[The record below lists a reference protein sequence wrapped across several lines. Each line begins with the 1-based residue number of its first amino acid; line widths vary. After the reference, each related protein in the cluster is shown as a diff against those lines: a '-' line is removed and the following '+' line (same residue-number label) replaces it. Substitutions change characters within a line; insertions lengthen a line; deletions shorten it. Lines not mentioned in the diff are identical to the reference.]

1 MIHPGLR
8 RSSPS
13 ADSKGRR
20 ESVADAASG
29 DALSFAVDAIYAKS
43 IRDYYRLN
51 MNWYVRNSGPG
62 TSPTSTGGMVP
73 IGLTVDSNNVVTSGT
88 FANSSFF
95 LENDV
100 FNQTTDY
107 WNVNPNMHWA
117 PRDGLKVDAQLNYGH
132 STFFRE
138 QPQFDFQ
145 TSAQSGVAV
154 NYQDTGGQQPV
165 ITPNVD
171 LNNPGLGWK
180 WYRVNVSNVR
190 RTTTTKGAHVD
201 VTLGDDTNIR
211 TGVAYDEAA
220 RTIRAFDNSAAFQTS
235 VCGATCNGLS
245 GSVPNSQVA
254 QYLQPLHITNFGH
267 LTSDPFG
274 YSSFIQPNLAAL
286 EAATNY
292 AFYRDTAPQTRG
304 PVTGGPTGDIVER
317 TAGAYIEA
325 NAHTPLLDRKL
336 HVNLGVRYFHT
347 DQKVTSPIQVAS
359 GLIDQT
365 VTQGYEDFLPS
376 FNTSWDVMQNLKL
389 RASASRSITRAD
401 AGQLLPGTTFSD
413 PSAQIASA
421 GNPDLKPFTS
431 TNIDIG
437 GEFYTGGLGYVGVA
451 LFRKN
456 VDGFTLNQQST
467 VPFSSLGIAFSD
479 LTTTQQQAILG
490 RPGGVDA
497 ATVTITKPVN
507 LQNLVLKGVELT
519 WQQPLDF
526 VLHGLGF
533 SANGTHI
540 SQSSDSGLFAPG
552 VAPYSYNVQ
561 GYYENYGVSLSLNYV
576 WTDKTVSLN
585 PPQNNLP
592 VGLIADKRGQLDL
605 SLGYQLPF
613 LGNALRV
620 TLDALNLTNSPLRTI
635 FGYENAPYSVYYP
648 GREVLLGVRASF

>member
-1 MIHPGLR
+1 
-8 RSSPS
+8 
-13 ADSKGRR
+13 
-20 ESVADAASG
+20 
-29 DALSFAVDAIYAKS
+29 
-43 IRDYYRLN
+43 
-51 MNWYVRNSGPG
+51 
-62 TSPTSTGGMVP
+62 MVP

-107 WNVNPNMHWA
+107 WNINPNMHWQ

-145 TSAQSGVAV
+145 TPAQSGVAV
-154 NYQDTGGQQPV
+154 SYLDTGGQQPV

-171 LNNPGLGWK
+171 LGNPGLGWN
-180 WYRVNVSNVR
+180 WYRVNVTNVR

-201 VTLGDDTNIR
+201 VTIGEDTNLR

-220 RTIRAFDNSAAFQTS
+220 RTIRAFDNSTAFQTA
-235 VCGATCNGLS
+235 VCGATCGGLS

-267 LTSDPFG
+267 LTGDPFG
-274 YSSFIQPNLAAL
+274 YTRFIQPNLAAL

-292 AFYRDTAPQTRG
+292 AFYRDTAPQSRG
-304 PVTGGPTGDIVER
+304 AVTGGPTGDILER
-317 TAGAYIEA
+317 TVGAYIEA
-325 NAHTPLLDRKL
+325 NAHTPLLGREL

-347 DQKVTSPIQVAS
+347 DQKVTSPIQIAS

-365 VTQGYEDFLPS
+365 LTKGYEDFLPS
-376 FNTSWDVMQNLKL
+376 FNTSWDVMEKLKL

-401 AGQLLPGTTFSD
+401 AGQLLPGTTFTD
-413 PSAQIASA
+413 PSGQIASA

-431 TNIDIG
+431 NNIDIG

-456 VDGFTLNQQST
+456 VDGFTLNQQTT
-467 VPFSSLGIAFSD
+467 VPFSSLGIAFTN
-479 LTTTQQQAILG
+479 LTTTQQQAING
-490 RPGGVDA
+490 RGGPDA
-497 ATVTITKPVN
+497 AVVTITKPIN
-507 LQNLVLKGVELT
+507 AQNLVLKGIELT

-540 SQSSDSGLFAPG
+540 SQRSDSGLFAPG

-561 GYYENYGVSLSLNYV
+561 GYYESYGVSLSVNYV
-576 WTDKTVSLN
+576 WTDKNVSLN
-585 PPQNNLP
+585 SPQNNLP
-592 VGLIADKRGQLDL
+592 LGLISDKRGQLDL
-605 SLGYQLPF
+605 SLGYQLPYF
-613 LGNALRV
+613 SNSLRV
-620 TLDALNLTNSPLRTI
+620 TLDALNLTNEPIRTI
-635 FGYENAPYSVYYP
+635 FGYANAPYSVYYP
-648 GREVLLGVRASF
+648 GREVLLGVRATF